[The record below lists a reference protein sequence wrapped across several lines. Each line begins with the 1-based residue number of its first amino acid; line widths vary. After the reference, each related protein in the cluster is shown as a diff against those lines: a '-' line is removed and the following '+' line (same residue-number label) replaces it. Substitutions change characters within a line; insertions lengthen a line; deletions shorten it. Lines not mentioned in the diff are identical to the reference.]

1 MVNATEGISLPC
13 GLGENVKELSGK
25 GLEAQTEDGSII
37 RFGSGKWLA
46 SLGIEIPKSVSERCI
61 GSVSYVTKDG
71 ALLGALCFNDVARP
85 ETKGAIAYLRKM
97 GIKRFVMLT
106 GDRQEVAERICSET
120 GVDEYK
126 AQLLPEDKLSSIK
139 ELKNEHCVLAIGD
152 GINDALAL
160 KESHVGVAM
169 GAIGSDLAIQSAD
182 IALMNDNLTNIPMM
196 LILARKTKQIIYQN
210 IALSLGI
217 SFLMIVLSAMGF
229 ISALAGSLLHNV
241 GAFVVILNSSRILKL
256 NQLKLDI

>member
-1 MVNATEGISLPC
+1 MKAADGIDYAKGYS
-13 GLGENVKELSGK
+13 VKEVSGK
-25 GLEAQTEDGSII
+25 GMIGESETGDTSIV
-37 RFGSGKWLA
+37 FGNLSWFEE
-46 SLGIEIPKSVSERCI
+46 LGIDVPKDFCVSLI
-61 GSVSYVTKDG
+61 GTVSYI
-71 ALLGALCFNDVARP
+71 ALNGELVGCLTFNDTVRSNAS
-85 ETKGAIAYLRKM
+85 ESINELKDLGVVKT
-97 GIKRFVMLT
+97 VMLT
-106 GDRQEVAERICSET
+106 GDRLSSAKSICDKVGIDTLHAE
-120 GVDEYK
+120 
-126 AQLLPEDKLSSIK
+126 LLPQDKLELLK
-139 ELKNEHCVLAIGD
+139 ELKTNGRVLAVGD